1 LSINNFWHFFGI
13 FSRFTNLIQYS
24 LNLLIMK
31 KKIVGIF
38 VLCLVLTLATSAQNK
53 EIIPL
58 PEPDRSGG
66 MSLLEA
72 LSNRSSSRTFSA
84 EALSEKHLSGLLW
97 AASGVNREDG
107 RRTAPT
113 ARNWQ
118 QIDIYLIMAGGW
130 YLYDHKEHALIKQGA
145 EDFREHAG
153 SQDYVST
160 APLNLIYVSDHDRM
174 TGADE
179 DNRKFH
185 SATDVGF
192 VSQNVYLY
200 CASEEISTVVRGLL
214 DRDKL
219 HGLLKLGPSQHVI
232 LGQTVGYPG
241 Q

>member
-1 LSINNFWHFFGI
+1 M
-13 FSRFTNLIQYS
+13 Q
-24 LNLLIMK
+24 
-31 KKIVGIF
+31 KKIVGLLM
-38 VLCLVLTLATSAQNK
+38 LCLVLTFAVAAQNK

-58 PEPDRSGG
+58 PEPDKSGG

-72 LSNRSSSRTFSA
+72 LNRRSSSRTFSS
-84 EALSEKHLSGLLW
+84 EALSEKHLSELLW
-97 AASGVNREDG
+97 AASGINREDG

-118 QIDIYLIMAGGW
+118 QIDIYLIMADGW
-130 YLYDHKEHALIKQGA
+130 YLYDHKEHALVKLGT
-145 EDFREHAG
+145 EDFSEYAG

-174 TGADE
+174 TGAE
-179 DNRKFH
+179 PDNRVFH

-200 CASEEISTVVRGLL
+200 CASAGISTVVRGLL

-219 HGLLKLGPSQHVI
+219 HELLKLGPSQHVI
-232 LGQTVGYPG
+232 LGQTIGYPG